1 MMRAVALATLA
12 LAAACRGNS
21 SEAAQQF
28 DGAQALRWVEHQVA
42 AGPRIPG
49 TAAHRTIGDWLE
61 AELRQR
67 ADSVEVQRF
76 THVSASGDTLP
87 LRNII
92 ARFQPANPSRV
103 LLLAHWDSKPHADQD
118 PDPAKRSLPVPGAN
132 DGASGVAVLLG
143 VADAL
148 HRARPSL
155 GVDLLFVD
163 GEDYGTF
170 EGDAPD
176 NLLGSRYF
184 AANLPPG
191 YRPLFAVLLD
201 MVGDR
206 DQQFEQEGNSL
217 DGAPEVVERV
227 WTTAEAIGLGRVF
240 RPRRGQPL
248 TDDHIPLLRAG
259 IHAIDLIDF
268 DYPYWHTTSDTV
280 DKVSAASLANVGR
293 LALALVR

>member
-1 MMRAVALATLA
+1 
-12 LAAACRGNS
+12 
-21 SEAAQQF
+21 
-28 DGAQALRWVEHQVA
+28 VA

-49 TAAHRTIGDWLE
+49 TAAHRAIGDWLE

-76 THVSASGDTLP
+76 THVSASGDTLL
-87 LRNII
+87 LRNVIG
-92 ARFQPANPSRV
+92 RFQPANPSRV
-103 LLLAHWDSKPHADQD
+103 LLLAHWDTKPHADLD

-143 VADAL
+143 VAEAL

-155 GVDLLFVD
+155 GVDLVFVD
-163 GEDYGTF
+163 GEDYGSF

-191 YRPLFAVLLD
+191 YRPLFAVLFD

-206 DQQFEQEGNSL
+206 DQQFEQEGYSL
-217 DGAPEVVERV
+217 DRAPEVVERV
-227 WTTAEAIGLGRVF
+227 WTRAEEIGLGRVF
-240 RPRRGQPL
+240 RPRRGQYL

-259 IHAIDLIDF
+259 IHAIDVIDF

>member
-21 SEAAQQF
+21 SEVAQQF

-76 THVSASGDTLP
+76 THVTSSGDTLP
-87 LRNII
+87 LRNVI

-103 LLLAHWDSKPHADQD
+103 LLLAHWDTKPLADQD

-148 HRARPSL
+148 HRTRPSL

-163 GEDYGTF
+163 GEDYGSF

-176 NLLGSRYF
+176 NLLGSRHF

-206 DQQFEQEGNSL
+206 DQQFEQEGYSL

-227 WTTAEAIGLGRVF
+227 WTTAEEIGLGRVF
-240 RPRRGQPL
+240 RPRRGIAL

-259 IHAIDLIDF
+259 IRAIDVIDF